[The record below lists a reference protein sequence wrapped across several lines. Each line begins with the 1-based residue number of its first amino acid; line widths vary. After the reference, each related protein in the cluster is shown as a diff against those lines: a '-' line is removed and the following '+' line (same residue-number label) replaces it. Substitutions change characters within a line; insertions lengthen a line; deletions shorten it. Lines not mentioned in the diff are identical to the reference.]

1 MQHQTTGKRV
11 KRWTVGQSH
20 FPCWAEGPSCETEGI
35 PGKTKKMFKTTELC
49 MDVKTYLQNDKRTK
63 LGKDYQG
70 ALTRITDGLFTFVEG
85 VPRRQKRNPHVFNGK
100 LITITR
106 RDDGTLCPNFK
117 PMKVGAGFT
126 VDGYALEVANE
137 LRTGLKGLIGK

>member
-1 MQHQTTGKRV
+1 
-11 KRWTVGQSH
+11 
-20 FPCWAEGPSCETEGI
+20 
-35 PGKTKKMFKTTELC
+35 MFKNTDLC
-49 MDVKTYLQNDKRTK
+49 MDIKTFLQSDKRTK
-63 LGKDYQG
+63 LGKEYQG
-70 ALTRITDGLFTFVEG
+70 ALTRITSEHYTFVEEF
-85 VPRRQKRNPHVFNGK
+85 PKREKRNPHVFNGK